1 MSKPCKVRLAR
12 NFETNLEAIEL
23 FLAEQGNAESFDSL
37 VTTLAETVVPNLE
50 RFPLMG
56 RPVLERPVRSV
67 EVANSSE
74 GVQRALAAISSA
86 AELREYLLSHYLLL
100 YIVDGEQLTL
110 LSIRH
115 HRQLS
120 FDLQAMWLAQ

>member
-12 NFETNLEAIEL
+12 NFETNLEAIEH

-50 RFPLMG
+50 RFPLMR

-74 GVQRALAAISSA
+74 GIQRDLAAISSA

-100 YIVDGEQLTL
+100 YLVDGEQLTL

-120 FDLQAMWLAQ
+120 FDLQAMWLAE

>member
-23 FLAEQGNAESFDSL
+23 FLAEQGNTEAFDSL
-37 VTTLAETVVPNLE
+37 VTTLAATVIPNLE

-56 RPVLERPVRSV
+56 RLVLERPIRSV

-74 GVQRALAAISSA
+74 GVQCDLAAISSA

-100 YIVDGEQLTL
+100 YMVDGEQLTL

-115 HRQLS
+115 HCQLS
-120 FDLQAMWLAQ
+120 FDLQAMWLAE

>member
-12 NFETNLEAIEL
+12 NFETNLEAIEH
-23 FLAEQGNAESFDSL
+23 FLAEQENAESFDSL

-74 GVQRALAAISSA
+74 GIQRDLAAISSG

-100 YIVDGEQLTL
+100 YIVDGEQLTQ

-120 FDLQAMWLAQ
+120 FDLQVMWLAE

>member
-1 MSKPCKVRLAR
+1 MSKTCKVRLTR
-12 NFETNLEAIEL
+12 NFEANLEAIEL
-23 FLAEQGNAESFDSL
+23 FLADQGNAESFDSL

-56 RPVLERPVRSV
+56 RLVLERPVRSV

-74 GVQRALAAISSA
+74 GVQRDLAAISSA

-100 YIVDGEQLTL
+100 YMVDGEQLTL

-120 FDLQAMWLAQ
+120 FDLQAMWLAE

>member
-12 NFETNLEAIEL
+12 NFETNLEAIER

-56 RPVLERPVRSV
+56 RPVLERPVRSI

-74 GVQRALAAISSA
+74 GVQRDLAAISSA

-100 YIVDGEQLTL
+100 YVVDGEQLTL

-120 FDLQAMWLAQ
+120 FDLQAMWLAE

>member
-23 FLAEQGNAESFDSL
+23 FLAEQGNAESFNSL

-56 RPVLERPVRSV
+56 RPVLERPVRSI

-74 GVQRALAAISSA
+74 GVQRDLAAISSG

-100 YIVDGEQLTL
+100 YIVDGEQLTQ

-120 FDLQAMWLAQ
+120 FDLQAMWLAE

>member
-56 RPVLERPVRSV
+56 RPVLERRVRSV

-74 GVQRALAAISSA
+74 GVQRDLAAISSA

-100 YIVDGEQLTL
+100 YVVDGEQLTL

-120 FDLQAMWLAQ
+120 FDLQAMWLAE

>member
-12 NFETNLEAIEL
+12 NFETNLEAIEH

-50 RFPLMG
+50 RFPLME

-74 GVQRALAAISSA
+74 GVQRDLAAISSG

-100 YIVDGEQLTL
+100 YIVDGEQLTQ

-120 FDLQAMWLAQ
+120 FDLQAMWLAD

>member
-74 GVQRALAAISSA
+74 GVQRDLAAISSG

-100 YIVDGEQLTL
+100 YLVDGAQLTL

-120 FDLQAMWLAQ
+120 FDLQAMWLAE

>member
-12 NFETNLEAIEL
+12 NFETNLEAIEH
-23 FLAEQGNAESFDSL
+23 FLAEQGIAESFDSL

-74 GVQRALAAISSA
+74 GIQRDLAAISSA

-100 YIVDGEQLTL
+100 YLVDGEQLTL

-120 FDLQAMWLAQ
+120 FDLQVMWLAE

>member
-12 NFETNLEAIEL
+12 NFETNLEAIEH
-23 FLAEQGNAESFDSL
+23 FLAEQENAESFDSL

-67 EVANSSE
+67 GVETSSE
-74 GVQRALAAISSA
+74 GIQRDLAAISSG

-100 YIVDGEQLTL
+100 YIVDGEQLTQ

-120 FDLQAMWLAQ
+120 FDLQVMWLAE

>member
-56 RPVLERPVRSV
+56 RPVLERRVRSV

-74 GVQRALAAISSA
+74 GVQRDLAAISSA

-100 YIVDGEQLTL
+100 YLVDGEQLTL

-120 FDLQAMWLAQ
+120 FDLQAMWLAE

>member
-12 NFETNLEAIEL
+12 NFETNLEAIER

-74 GVQRALAAISSA
+74 GVQRDLAAISSA

-100 YIVDGEQLTL
+100 YIVDGEQLTV

-115 HRQLS
+115 HRHLS
-120 FDLQAMWLAQ
+120 FDLQAMWLAE

>member
-23 FLAEQGNAESFDSL
+23 FLAEQGNTEAFDSL
-37 VTTLAETVVPNLE
+37 VTTLAATVIPNLE

-56 RPVLERPVRSV
+56 RLVLERPIRSV

-74 GVQRALAAISSA
+74 GVQSDLAAISSA

-100 YIVDGEQLTL
+100 YMVDGEQLTL

-120 FDLQAMWLAQ
+120 FDLQAMWLAE

>member
-12 NFETNLEAIEL
+12 NFEANLEAIER
-23 FLAEQGNAESFDSL
+23 FLAEQRNAESFDSL

-74 GVQRALAAISSA
+74 GVQRDLAAISSA

-100 YIVDGEQLTL
+100 YLVDGEQLTL

-120 FDLQAMWLAQ
+120 FDLQAMWLAE

>member
-56 RPVLERPVRSV
+56 RPVLERPVRSI

-74 GVQRALAAISSA
+74 GVQRDLAAISSA

-100 YIVDGEQLTL
+100 YIVDGEQLKL

-120 FDLQAMWLAQ
+120 FDLQAMWLAE

>member
-12 NFETNLEAIEL
+12 NFETNLEAIER

-56 RPVLERPVRSV
+56 RPVLERPVRSI

-74 GVQRALAAISSA
+74 GVQRDLAAISSG
-86 AELREYLLSHYLLL
+86 AELREYLLSQYLLL
-100 YIVDGEQLTL
+100 YLVDGEQLTL

-120 FDLQAMWLAQ
+120 FDLQAMWLAE

>member
-50 RFPLMG
+50 RFPLME

-74 GVQRALAAISSA
+74 GVQRDLAAISSG

-100 YIVDGEQLTL
+100 YLVDGEQLTL

-120 FDLQAMWLAQ
+120 FDLQAMWLAE